1 MTTAPFGGGKGKPQG
16 DVSKDLMG
24 TVRRAPDMTML
35 AVLWPSDPHPC
46 RWMVTD
52 HAGSLG
58 YEMPERVAHW
68 HVIGAVPGTPAAGMV
83 LARRTSRPLRSY
95 TSGQEEATMAVLR
108 DGEAL

>member
-1 MTTAPFGGGKGKPQG
+1 MTSKEPFGGKGKPQG
-16 DVSKDLMG
+16 NSAKDLMG

-52 HAGSLG
+52 YAGSLG
-58 YEMPERVAHW
+58 YETSERVAHW

-83 LARRTSRPLRSY
+83 LDRSSSRPLRNSK
-95 TSGQEEATMAVLR
+95 TEQELAP
-108 DGEAL
+108 